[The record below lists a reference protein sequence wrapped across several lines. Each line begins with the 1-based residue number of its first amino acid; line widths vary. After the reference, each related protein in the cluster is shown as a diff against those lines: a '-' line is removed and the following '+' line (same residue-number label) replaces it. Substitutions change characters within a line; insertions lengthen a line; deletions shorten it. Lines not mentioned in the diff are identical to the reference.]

1 MVRKNQKWINAI
13 NMFLDG
19 MLIFISYL
27 IASGIRFG
35 IMDGVGG
42 LAAVWRADYFKAAA
56 IYALFM
62 VIVYYT
68 FQLYGSF
75 RFKSVWDEA
84 GTVLMLNLTGVF
96 VAVGV
101 LYITRWADFSRIA
114 IALAFVIST
123 ILVLGKRVIVRFLL
137 RKWRAMGYNQKH
149 VLVIGGGDT
158 ACKFARSLEKY
169 PQYGMKISGY
179 IADQQSDAISGYKG
193 AWDHLEDALNQDYDE
208 VVVAL
213 EPYQMD
219 LMSRIIAAVE
229 KSGTKIAI
237 VPFYNDYIPSR
248 PSIDAIG
255 DIKLINMRTTPLDNV
270 GSAFIKRCMDI
281 VGSLV
286 LIILTSPIMLMA
298 AIGVKLSSPGPIL
311 FCQER
316 VGLNK
321 KNFKMY
327 KFRSMRVNAAQD
339 TAWSQNADPR
349 KTKFGS
355 FIRKTSIDELPQFFN
370 VLKGDMSL
378 IGPRPEIPFYVHQF
392 KETIPLYM
400 VRHQV
405 RPGITG
411 WAQVCGYR
419 GDTSIEERIKH
430 DIYYI
435 ENWSL
440 MFDIRILFKT
450 VFGGMINSEK
460 IGKQQESDKT
470 GKV

>member
-1 MVRKNQKWINAI
+1 MIRKNQRIINI
-13 NMFLDG
+13 LNVLLDG
-19 MLIFISYL
+19 ILIFLSYL
-27 IASGIRFG
+27 IATGIRFG

-42 LAAVWRADYFKAAA
+42 LSAVWRLEYFQVAVVYAA
-56 IYALFM
+56 FM
-62 VIVYYT
+62 VFAYNLA
-68 FQLYGSF
+68 QLYGSF

-84 GTVLMLNLTGVF
+84 GTILSLNLMGVLA
-96 VAVGV
+96 VAAL
-101 LYITRWADFSRIA
+101 LYITRWTDFSRLA
-114 IALAFVIST
+114 IFLVFVISSV
-123 ILVLGKRVIVRFLL
+123 LVLSKRAATRAIL
-137 RKWRAMGYNQKH
+137 RKMRSAGYNQKH
-149 VLVIGGGDT
+149 VLVIGSG
-158 ACKFARSLEKY
+158 ALAHQFARSLREH
-169 PQYGMKISGY
+169 PQFGMIIAGY
-179 IADQQSDAISGYKG
+179 VSDQQCDGLGSYKG
-193 AWDHLEDALNQDYDE
+193 GWDQLEAALETVYDE

-213 EPYQMD
+213 EPNQTD
-219 LMSRIIAAVE
+219 LMPKLIAAVE
-229 KSGTKIAI
+229 KSGTKIGI
-237 VPFYNDYIPSR
+237 IPFYNDYMPSR
-248 PSIDAIG
+248 PSIDVVG
-255 DIKLINMRTTPLDNV
+255 DTKLINVRTTPLDNV
-270 GSAFIKRCMDI
+270 GNAFLKRCMDI

-286 LIILTSPIMLMA
+286 LIILTSPIMLIA

-339 TAWSQNADPR
+339 TAWSHNADPR

-435 ENWSL
+435 ENWSF